1 LQKLS
6 VLLLSAIIATGIA
19 VAQDKNPWPSW
30 NKEEVDKILNHSP
43 WAHTQ
48 IDTDVSEMTY
58 SPLNSR
64 STRGATNQP
73 MAVNYQ
79 IRFLSAKPIR
89 QAVARMIELRE
100 KGDTRV
106 VEELRPFVERDFSS
120 FIVVAVTVDSTD
132 RRFSGPIMQTLASAS
147 PGTWKNKA
155 YLERKDGQRL
165 FMIDYKAPISDGL
178 GAKFIF
184 PRTLDG
190 KPFLSESGSVRF
202 FVQLT
207 DSVTLN
213 VTYKM
218 SDMYYEGKL
227 EY

>member
-1 LQKLS
+1 MKKLVIVFLIS
-6 VLLLSAIIATGIA
+6 VVVTGVL
-19 VAQDKNPWPSW
+19 VAQEKSPWPSW
-30 NKEEVDKILNHSP
+30 TKDEVDKLLNHSP

-64 STRGATNQP
+64 STKGATNQP

-89 QAVARMIELRE
+89 QAFARLIELGE
-100 KGDTRV
+100 KGNPRV

-120 FIVVAVTVDSTD
+120 FIVVAVTVDSID
-132 RRFSGPIMQTLASAS
+132 RRFSGPIMQTFASAS
-147 PGTWKNKA
+147 AGTWKNKA

-184 PRTLDG
+184 PRTVDG

-202 FVQLT
+202 FLQLT
-207 DSVTLN
+207 DTVTLN

>member
-1 LQKLS
+1 LKKLI
-6 VLLLSAIIATGIA
+6 VVFLSGVVAAGLV
-19 VAQDKNPWPSW
+19 VAQDKSPWPSW
-30 NKEEVDKILNHSP
+30 NKEEVDKILNHSA

-48 IDTDVSEMTY
+48 TDTDVSEMTY

-64 STRGATNQP
+64 STKGSTNQP

-100 KGDTRV
+100 KGDRRV

-120 FIVVAVTVDSTD
+120 FIVVAVTVDSID
-132 RRFSGPIMQTLASAS
+132 RRFSGPIMQVFASAA

-165 FMIDYKAPISDGL
+165 FMIDYKAPINDGL

-184 PRTLDG
+184 PRTVDG
-190 KPFLSESGSVRF
+190 KPFLTESGSVRF
-202 FVQLT
+202 FLQLT
-207 DSVTLN
+207 DTVTLN

>member
-1 LQKLS
+1 LKKLI
-6 VLLLSAIIATGIA
+6 VVFLSWVVAAGLV

-30 NKEEVDKILNHSP
+30 SKDEVDKLLNHSP

-64 STRGATNQP
+64 STKGSTNQP

-100 KGDTRV
+100 KGDRRV

-132 RRFSGPIMQTLASAS
+132 RRFSAPIMQAFASAS

-165 FMIDYKAPISDGL
+165 FMMDYKAPISDGL

-184 PRTLDG
+184 PRIVDG
-190 KPFLSESGSVRF
+190 KPFLTESGSVRF
-202 FVQLT
+202 FLQLT